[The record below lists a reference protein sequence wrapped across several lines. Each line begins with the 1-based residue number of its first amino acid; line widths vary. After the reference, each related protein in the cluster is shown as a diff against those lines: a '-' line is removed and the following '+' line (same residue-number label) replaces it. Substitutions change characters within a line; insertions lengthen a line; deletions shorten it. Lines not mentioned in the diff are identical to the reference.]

1 MKKNSKKNI
10 IVRNTQ
16 AIMNLLK
23 MVTDIMGMNVVFVVS
38 IYNQD
43 RRTT

>member
-1 MKKNSKKNI
+1 MKKNSKRNI
-10 IVRNTQ
+10 VAMTTQ
-16 AIMNLLK
+16 SITSLLK

-43 RRTT
+43 RRTS

>member
-10 IVRNTQ
+10 VAMTTQ
-16 AIMNLLK
+16 SIMSSLK
-23 MVTDIMGMNVVFVVS
+23 MVTDIMATSVVFVGN

-43 RRTT
+43 RRKE